1 MCCPMC
7 PVRSQGF
14 QEDTQD
20 QVAIQA
26 LGLGGGQSGAQKL
39 VLVATQEV
47 ELNLSQEFFL
57 ELEVSIHD

>member
-7 PVRSQGF
+7 LVRSHSS

-20 QVAIQA
+20 QGAIQA
-26 LGLGGGQSGAQKL
+26 LGQGGGQSGAQKP

-47 ELNLSQEFFL
+47 ELDLSLEFFL
-57 ELEVSIHD
+57 ELEVSIY

>member
-7 PVRSQGF
+7 LVRSQGF

-26 LGLGGGQSGAQKL
+26 LGQSGAQKL